1 MSLDSLNRFK
11 SANSG
16 APIPRSRF
24 RMPCSVKTTFNSGDL
39 VPFVSYEV
47 YPGDTFKMKE
57 NFVVRGLTPIVP
69 VMDNAFID
77 IFWFFV
83 PRRLCADTQPGEK
96 LFEQVFGENNKGYW
110 APDTEAELSK
120 CQFYGCQ
127 NTSVANYLGLPLNSN
142 SSEVQPLINPDIF
155 RAYTLIWNEW
165 FRDENTQA
173 PLDVYNYGIANKNRD
188 LVITGS
194 FSEEND
200 LPTNYGLSGS
210 CLKVNKFHDYF
221 TSALPAPQKGPSV
234 LLPLG
239 DKAPVITDSDFD
251 ISKVDNPSPMSF
263 ANTDNNEK
271 SISGMA
277 VNDGGLA
284 VASGL
289 LSSVPASSSGGDFK
303 TIYPTNLV
311 ADLTSATSSTINNLR
326 QAFAIQRLFERD
338 ARGGSR
344 YIELIKSHFGISVR
358 NDVVQ
363 RPEYLGGQRTP
374 INITQVLQTGAST
387 GEQVLGDTGAFSNT
401 SNSDNAFV
409 KSFKENGFVIG
420 LLCVRTSQSYS
431 QGINKSFFRF
441 KRFDFYWPAFAHL
454 GEQPIY
460 NKELYLSY
468 DEHDE
473 EIFGYQEAWADLK
486 YKPSIVTGLFSP
498 SSGSVEMRPWTYVN
512 NFASLPKLNSDFMKQ
527 DLSNVQN
534 TLTTSEN
541 GGLQYFIDLYL
552 DLTATRCMPLY
563 SYPGLIDHF

>member
-39 VPFVSYEV
+39 VPFVQYEV

-57 NFVVRGLTPIVP
+57 NFVIRGLTPIVP
-69 VMDNAFID
+69 VMDNAFLD

-96 LFEQVFGENNKGYW
+96 LFEQVFGENTKGYW
-110 APDTEAELSK
+110 APTEEAELSK
-120 CQFYGCQ
+120 AKFFGCD
-127 NTSVANYLGLPLNSN
+127 NTSVANYLGLPINLESK
-142 SSEVQPLINPDIF
+142 PATPAINPDIF

-173 PLDVYNYGIANKNRD
+173 PLDIYNYGISVKSGD
-188 LVITGS
+188 LVISGNYT
-194 FSEEND
+194 EATD
-200 LPTNYGLSGS
+200 YPTNYGLKGS

-239 DKAPVITDSDFD
+239 DSAPVYTSSESVDVVAPALKWNNASDGHAVGAGAT
-251 ISKVDNPSPMSF
+251 KSPLLVGS
-263 ANTDNNEK
+263 
-271 SISGMA
+271 
-277 VNDGGLA
+277 DGTGIGL
-284 VASGL
+284 GIE
-289 LSSVPASSSGGDFK
+289 SSVQANV
-303 TIYPTNLV
+303 YPSNLI
-311 ADLTSATSSTINNLR
+311 ADLENATGATINNLR

-374 INITQVLQTGAST
+374 INITQVLQTGASS

-401 SNSDNAFV
+401 SGSDNAFV

-454 GEQPIY
+454 GEQPIL
-460 NKELYLSY
+460 NKELYCSFDDDY
-468 DEHDE
+468 DDE
-473 EIFGYQEAWADLK
+473 VFGYQEAWADLK
-486 YKPSIVTGLFSP
+486 YKPSVVSGLFAP
-498 SSGSVEMRPWTYVN
+498 GAKSVEMKPWTYVN

-527 DLSNVQN
+527 DISNVQN
-534 TLTTSEN
+534 TLTTAEN
-541 GGLQYFIDLYL
+541 GGLQYFIDMYL

>member
-69 VMDNAFID
+69 VMDNAFLD

-96 LFEQVFGENNKGYW
+96 LFEQVFGENTKGYW

-120 CQFYGCQ
+120 CMFYGCLSG
-127 NTSVANYLGLPLNSN
+127 SVANYFGLPIHERQP
-142 SSEVQPLINPDIF
+142 SERVPLINPDVF

-173 PLDVYNYGIANKNRD
+173 PLDVYNYGITNKAGD
-188 LVITGS
+188 LLLTDTYTAELDEIG
-194 FSEEND
+194 
-200 LPTNYGLSGS
+200 NYGLPGT

-234 LLPLG
+234 LLPIG
-239 DKAPVITDSDFD
+239 DRAPVMTSGSVLVDDPMPALHFNKTDG
-251 ISKVDNPSPMSF
+251 SPIVQ
-263 ANTDNNEK
+263 ANAQTLYVHDM
-271 SISGMA
+271 G
-277 VNDGGLA
+277 
-284 VASGL
+284 
-289 LSSVPASSSGGDFK
+289 K
-303 TIYPTNLV
+303 TGIG
-311 ADLTSATSSTINNLR
+311 ATSSQTSIGSDVYPSNLYADLENATGATINNLR

-454 GEQPIY
+454 GEQPIL
-460 NKELYLSY
+460 NKELYAGF
-468 DEHDE
+468 DDHDE

-534 TLTTSEN
+534 TLTTTEN
-541 GGLQYFIDLYL
+541 GGLQYFIDMYL

>member
-1 MSLDSLNRFK
+1 MSLNGLNRFK

-39 VPFVSYEV
+39 VPFVQYEV

-96 LFEQVFGENNKGYW
+96 LFEQVFGENTKSYW
-110 APDTEAELSK
+110 APESEAELSK
-120 CQFYGCQ
+120 AQFFGCKAG
-127 NTSVANYLGLPLNSN
+127 SVANYLGLPIHST
-142 SSEVQPLINPDIF
+142 VAGDDMPDINPDIF

-173 PLDVYNYGIANKNRD
+173 PLDIYTYGISNQSGYT
-188 LVITGS
+188 VITDTAG
-194 FSEEND
+194 EGD
-200 LPTNYGLSGS
+200 YATNYGTVGS

-234 LLPLG
+234 LLPIG
-239 DKAPVITDSDFD
+239 DRAPVMTSGSVLVDEAMPALSFNKIDGSPITQGNAQTLFVHDMGKTGIGQTASSTSMDSD
-251 ISKVDNPSPMSF
+251 VYPS
-263 ANTDNNEK
+263 
-271 SISGMA
+271 
-277 VNDGGLA
+277 
-284 VASGL
+284 
-289 LSSVPASSSGGDFK
+289 
-303 TIYPTNLV
+303 NLY
-311 ADLTSATSSTINNLR
+311 ADLENATGATINNLR

-344 YIELIKSHFGISVR
+344 YIELIKSHFGVSVR

-374 INITQVLQTGAST
+374 INITQVLQTGASS

-454 GEQPIY
+454 GEQPIL
-460 NKELYLSY
+460 NKELFCSF
-468 DEHDE
+468 DSDVDNEV
-473 EIFGYQEAWADLK
+473 FGYQEAWADLK
-486 YKPSIVTGLFSP
+486 YKPSIVTGLFAP
-498 SSGSVEMRPWTYVN
+498 TSGSVEMRPWTYVN

-527 DLSNVQN
+527 DISNVQN

-541 GGLQYFIDLYL
+541 GGLQYFIDMYL